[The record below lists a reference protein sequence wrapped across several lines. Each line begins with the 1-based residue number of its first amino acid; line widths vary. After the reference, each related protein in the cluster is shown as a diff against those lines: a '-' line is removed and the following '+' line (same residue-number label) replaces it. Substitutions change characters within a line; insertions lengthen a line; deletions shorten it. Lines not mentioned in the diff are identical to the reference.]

1 MVLWYFYVLSH
12 IVNFRFNCQKVRV
25 DRLAYNKDM
34 APVEKFSN
42 DKRTPVELSLTD
54 FEIVEIDY
62 LKSEFVA
69 RFTLH
74 MKWRDGRITFLNL
87 RQDQNILDQDDISKF
102 LLISIKYFD

>member
-102 LLISIKYFD
+102 LFVNKYFD

>member
-1 MVLWYFYVLSH
+1 
-12 IVNFRFNCQKVRV
+12 
-25 DRLAYNKDM
+25 M
-34 APVEKFSN
+34 APVEKFAN
-42 DKRTPVELSLTD
+42 DKRTAVELSLTD

-102 LLISIKYFD
+102 FITVLSKFKYMKMRCWCVY